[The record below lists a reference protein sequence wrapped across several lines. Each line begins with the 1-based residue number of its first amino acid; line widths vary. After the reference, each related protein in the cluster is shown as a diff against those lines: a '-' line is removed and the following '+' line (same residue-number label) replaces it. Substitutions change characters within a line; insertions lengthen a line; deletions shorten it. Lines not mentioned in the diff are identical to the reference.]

1 MKKIIVL
8 FLILFCNTINS
19 QDKEAEKK
27 FVYPN
32 RSSLQKI
39 IDSHKGS
46 VIYLDFWASWCKPCR
61 KEIKKMKGIKE
72 YFKDK
77 SVSFIYI
84 SIEGEKIKCA
94 EAIEKDG
101 VIEENYLMYEL
112 MNDTGYIE
120 LDKISS
126 IPHYIIFN
134 KNGEMVNSN
143 APSPSQESKLIK
155 ELNKYLDE

>member
-1 MKKIIVL
+1 MKKIIVI
-8 FLILFCNTINS
+8 FLIVFCNTIYS
-19 QDKEAEKK
+19 QEKETEKK

-32 RSSLQKI
+32 RASLKKI

-61 KEIKKMKGIKE
+61 KEIKKMTGIKE

-94 EAIEKDG
+94 EAIEMDG
-101 VIEENYLMYEL
+101 VIVENYLMYEL
-112 MNDTGYIE
+112 INDTDFKE
-120 LDKISS
+120 LDKINA
-126 IPHYIIFN
+126 IPHYVIFN
-134 KNGEMVNSN
+134 KKGEMVNSN
-143 APSPSQESKLIK
+143 APSPSQENKLKK
-155 ELNKYLDE
+155 ELDKYLVE